1 MKNKNFTS
9 LNKAFTYFDMIK
21 LNFVAFLIH
30 NREEDVYEVINQDLY
45 DHYTEEFDLDMEL
58 IELSC

>member
-9 LNKAFTYFDMIK
+9 LNKAFTYFDMVK

-30 NREEDVYEVINQDLY
+30 NREDDVYEVINQDLY
-45 DHYTEEFDLDMEL
+45 DHYLDEFDLDMEL

>member
-21 LNFVAFLIH
+21 LNWVAFLIH
-30 NREEDVYEVINQDLY
+30 NREDDTYEVINQDRY
-45 DHYTEEFDLDMEL
+45 DYYLDMYLLDMEI

>member
-30 NREEDVYEVINQDLY
+30 NREEDIYEVINQDLY

>member
-9 LNKAFTYFDMIK
+9 LNKAFTYFDMVK

-30 NREEDVYEVINQDLY
+30 NREDDVYEVINQDLY
-45 DHYTEEFDLDMEL
+45 DHYLEEFDLDMEL

>member
-9 LNKAFTYFDMIK
+9 LNKAFTYFDMVK

-30 NREEDVYEVINQDLY
+30 NREDDTYEVINQDLY

>member
-9 LNKAFTYFDMIK
+9 LNKAFTYFDMVK

-30 NREEDVYEVINQDLY
+30 NREEYRYEVINQDLY
-45 DHYTEEFDLDMEL
+45 DHYVDEFNLDMEL